1 MNTLKNQSLVQS
13 LKIAHSTPTSTFNL
27 STLHYARRSS
37 DFLGSCA
44 WSYELGKENIIT
56 KRAKKSMFFGTYSQ
70 FKWSKTNCM
79 NSKFSFYL
87 YGKRDYDDIKT
98 Y

>member
-1 MNTLKNQSLVQS
+1 MRGDLQ
-13 LKIAHSTPTSTFNL
+13 IFWGHA
-27 STLHYARRSS
+27 
-37 DFLGSCA
+37 LGHN
-44 WSYELGKENIIT
+44 ELGKENIIT